1 MKRKKLMAYILLA
14 VAILFI
20 LFQSFVYM
28 STNKTKE
35 QPYTVLEKDGDIE
48 IRLYPSATLAT
59 VQSSA
64 KSYSEMASPGFRTLA
79 GYIFGGN
86 ESETQIAMTTPV
98 QVDINDSL
106 SSMSFVMPEGYDMNN
121 LPKPNNSAVILSK
134 TNEQVMAAIRF
145 RGFASDEDREKH
157 KQELLNYL
165 NSKGI
170 QTKGNFKF
178 LGYNPP
184 YQLVGRR
191 NEVVIEIVR

>member
-59 VQSSA
+59 VQSKA

-86 ESETQIAMTTPV
+86 ESETQIAMTSPV
-98 QVDINDSL
+98 QMDINDSL

-121 LPKPNNSAVILSK
+121 LPKPNNSQVILSQ
-134 TNEQVMAAIRF
+134 TEEQVMAAIRF
-145 RGFASDEDREKH
+145 SGFADDEAREKH

-165 NSKGI
+165 NSKDI

>member
-1 MKRKKLMAYILLA
+1 MANILLA
-14 VAILFI
+14 VAVLFI

-59 VQSSA
+59 VQSTA
-64 KSYSEMASPGFRTLA
+64 KSYGEMASPGFRTLA

-86 ESETQIAMTTPV
+86 ESETQIAMTSPV

-106 SSMSFVMPEGYDMNN
+106 STMSFVMPEGYDMNN

-145 RGFASDEDREKH
+145 RGFADDSDREKH
-157 KQELLNYL
+157 KQELAAYL

>member
-1 MKRKKLMAYILLA
+1 MKRKKIFAYTFLA
-14 VAILFI
+14 LGILFI

-28 STNKTKE
+28 STDNTKE
-35 QPYTVLEKDGDIE
+35 QPYTVIEKDGKIE

-59 VQSSA
+59 IQSKA
-64 KSYSEMASPGFRTLA
+64 KTYSEMSSPGFRALA

-86 ESETQIAMTTPV
+86 ESETQIAMTAPV
-98 QVDINDSL
+98 QIDINDSL
-106 SSMSFVMPEGYDMNN
+106 SSMSFVMPEGYDTNN
-121 LPKPNNSAVILSK
+121 LPKPNNSQVILSK
-134 TNEQVMAAIRF
+134 TEEQVMAAIRF
-145 RGFASDEDREKH
+145 SGFADDEDREKH

-184 YQLVGRR
+184 YQLFGRR
-191 NEVVIEIVR
+191 NEVVVEIVR

>member
-1 MKRKKLMAYILLA
+1 MAYILLA

-20 LFQSFVYM
+20 LFQSFVYI

-59 VQSSA
+59 VQSKA

-86 ESETQIAMTTPV
+86 ESETQIAMTSPV
-98 QVDINDSL
+98 QMDINDSL

-121 LPKPNNSAVILSK
+121 LPKPNNSQVILSQ
-134 TNEQVMAAIRF
+134 TEEQVMAAIRF
-145 RGFASDEDREKH
+145 SGFADDESREKY

-165 NSKGI
+165 NSKSI

>member
-1 MKRKKLMAYILLA
+1 
-14 VAILFI
+14 
-20 LFQSFVYM
+20 
-28 STNKTKE
+28 
-35 QPYTVLEKDGDIE
+35 
-48 IRLYPSATLAT
+48 
-59 VQSSA
+59 
-64 KSYSEMASPGFRTLA
+64 MASPGFRALA

-86 ESETQIAMTTPV
+86 ESETQIAMTSPV
-98 QVDINDSL
+98 QMDINDSL

-121 LPKPNNSAVILSK
+121 LPKPNNSKVILSQ
-134 TNEQVMAAIRF
+134 TEEQVMAAIRF
-145 RGFASDEDREKH
+145 SGFADDEAREKH

-165 NSKGI
+165 NTKGI

>member
-48 IRLYPSATLAT
+48 IRLYPSAILAT
-59 VQSSA
+59 VQSKA

-86 ESETQIAMTTPV
+86 ESETQIAMTSPV
-98 QVDINDSL
+98 QMDINDSL

-121 LPKPNNSAVILSK
+121 LPKPNNSQVILSQ
-134 TNEQVMAAIRF
+134 TEEQVMAAIRF
-145 RGFASDEDREKH
+145 SGFADDEAREKH

>member
-1 MKRKKLMAYILLA
+1 MKRKKIMTYILLSI
-14 VAILFI
+14 VVVFI

-28 STNKTKE
+28 SSSKTKE
-35 QPYTVLEKDGDIE
+35 QPYTVLEKDRDIE
-48 IRLYPSATLAT
+48 IRMYPSATLAT
-59 VQSSA
+59 VQSTA

-86 ESETQIAMTTPV
+86 ESETQISMTSPV
-98 QVDINDSL
+98 HVEISDSL

-121 LPKPNNSAVILSK
+121 LPKPNNAKVILSK
-134 TNEQVMAAIRF
+134 TEEQVVAAIRF
-145 RGFASDEDREKH
+145 RGFADDTDREKH
-157 KQELLNYL
+157 KQELAAYL
-165 NSKGI
+165 TSKGI

>member
-1 MKRKKLMAYILLA
+1 MAYILLTVA
-14 VAILFI
+14 VLFI

-28 STNKTKE
+28 SISKTKE

-59 VQSSA
+59 VQSTA

-86 ESETQIAMTTPV
+86 ESETQISMTSPV
-98 QVDINDSL
+98 HVEISDSL

-121 LPKPNNSAVILSK
+121 LPKPNNTTVILSK
-134 TNEQVMAAIRF
+134 TEVQVMAAIRF
-145 RGFASDEDREKH
+145 SGFADDSDREKH
-157 KQELLNYL
+157 KQELAAYL

>member
-14 VAILFI
+14 VAVLFI

-28 STNKTKE
+28 SISKTKE

-59 VQSSA
+59 VQSTA

-86 ESETQIAMTTPV
+86 ESETQISMTSPV
-98 QVDINDSL
+98 HVEISDSL

-121 LPKPNNSAVILSK
+121 LPKPNNTTVILSK
-134 TNEQVMAAIRF
+134 TEVQVMAAIRF
-145 RGFASDEDREKH
+145 SGFADDSDREKH
-157 KQELLNYL
+157 KQELAAYL

>member
-1 MKRKKLMAYILLA
+1 MAYILLTVA
-14 VAILFI
+14 VLFI

-59 VQSSA
+59 VQSTA

-86 ESETQIAMTTPV
+86 ESETQISMTSPV
-98 QVDINDSL
+98 HVEISDSL

-121 LPKPNNSAVILSK
+121 LPKPNNTTVILSK
-134 TNEQVMAAIRF
+134 TEVQVMAAIRF
-145 RGFASDEDREKH
+145 SGFADDSDREKH
-157 KQELLNYL
+157 KQELAAYL

>member
-1 MKRKKLMAYILLA
+1 MAYILLA
-14 VAILFI
+14 VAVLFI

-59 VQSSA
+59 VQSTA
-64 KSYSEMASPGFRTLA
+64 KSYGEMASPGFRTLA

-86 ESETQIAMTTPV
+86 ESETQIAMTSPV

-145 RGFASDEDREKH
+145 RGFADDSDREKH
-157 KQELLNYL
+157 KQELAAYL

>member
-59 VQSSA
+59 VQSKA

-86 ESETQIAMTTPV
+86 ESETQIAMTSPV
-98 QVDINDSL
+98 QMDINDSV

-121 LPKPNNSAVILSK
+121 LPKPNNSQVILSQ
-134 TNEQVMAAIRF
+134 TEEQVMAAIRF
-145 RGFASDEDREKH
+145 SGFADDEAREKH

>member
-59 VQSSA
+59 VQSKA

-86 ESETQIAMTTPV
+86 ESETQIAMTSPV
-98 QVDINDSL
+98 QMDINDSL

-121 LPKPNNSAVILSK
+121 LPKPNNSQVILSQ
-134 TNEQVMAAIRF
+134 TEEQVMAAIRF
-145 RGFASDEDREKH
+145 SGFADDEAREKH

-170 QTKGNFKF
+170 LTKGNFKF

>member
-1 MKRKKLMAYILLA
+1 MAYILLTVA
-14 VAILFI
+14 VLFI

-28 STNKTKE
+28 SISKTKE

-59 VQSSA
+59 VQSTA

-86 ESETQIAMTTPV
+86 ESETQISMTSPV
-98 QVDINDSL
+98 HVEISDSL

-121 LPKPNNSAVILSK
+121 LPKPNNTTVILSK
-134 TNEQVMAAIRF
+134 TEVQVMAAIRF
-145 RGFASDEDREKH
+145 SGFADDRDREKH
-157 KQELLNYL
+157 KQELAAYL

>member
-20 LFQSFVYM
+20 IFQSFVYM

-59 VQSSA
+59 VQSKA

-86 ESETQIAMTTPV
+86 ESEKQIAMTSPV
-98 QVDINDSL
+98 QMDINDSL

-121 LPKPNNSAVILSK
+121 LPKPNNSQVILSQ
-134 TNEQVMAAIRF
+134 TEEQVMAAIRF
-145 RGFASDEDREKH
+145 SGFADDESREKH
-157 KQELLNYL
+157 KKELLNYL

>member
-86 ESETQIAMTTPV
+86 ESETQIAMTSPV
-98 QVDINDSL
+98 QMDINDSL

-121 LPKPNNSAVILSK
+121 LPKPNNSQVILSQ
-134 TNEQVMAAIRF
+134 TEEQVMAAIRF
-145 RGFASDEDREKH
+145 SGFADDSDREKH
-157 KQELLNYL
+157 KQELAAYL
-165 NSKGI
+165 TSKGI

>member
-1 MKRKKLMAYILLA
+1 MAYILLA
-14 VAILFI
+14 VAVLFI

-35 QPYTVLEKDGDIE
+35 QPYTVLEKDGNIE

-59 VQSSA
+59 VQSKA

-79 GYIFGGN
+79 GYVFGGN
-86 ESETQIAMTTPV
+86 ESETQIAMTSPV
-98 QVDINDSL
+98 QMDINDSL

-121 LPKPNNSAVILSK
+121 LPKPNNSQVILSQ
-134 TNEQVMAAIRF
+134 TEEQVMAAIRF
-145 RGFASDEDREKH
+145 SGFADDESREKH